1 VSLMEVETLKR
12 LALMGANREQV
23 SLSSSIFAS
32 SLGTST
38 QTAAR
43 KLSSLEDEGFITR
56 IVTSEGQRVR
66 ITDKGML
73 RLRSEYLD
81 YKHVFENAP
90 EIIIKGKVVTGL
102 GEGQYYISLEGYR
115 KQFNQKLGFDP
126 FPGTLN
132 LKLSEPFAPPEQ
144 DAIKID
150 GFSDENRTFGGCK
163 CYKVSIRGIRCA
175 ILRAERTSYPP
186 TLLEIIAPVNM
197 RKTLGIADGD
207 EVEVKLE

>member
-1 VSLMEVETLKR
+1 MEVETLKR

-32 SLGTST
+32 SLGMST

-43 KLSSLEDEGFITR
+43 RLSSLEDEGLITR

-81 YKHVFENAP
+81 YKHVFEDAP
-90 EIIIKGKVVTGL
+90 EIVIKGKVATGL
-102 GEGQYYISLEGYR
+102 GEGQYYISLDGYR
-115 KQFNQKLGFDP
+115 RQFNQKLGFDP

-132 LKLSEPFAPPEQ
+132 LKLAEPFAPPEQ
-144 DAIKID
+144 DAIKIE
-150 GFSDENRTFGGCK
+150 GFRDENRTFGGCK
-163 CYKVSIRGIRCA
+163 CYKVNIRGIRCA
-175 ILRAERTSYPP
+175 IVRADRTSYPP

-197 RKTLGIADGD
+197 RQTLGIADGD

>member
-1 VSLMEVETLKR
+1 MEVETLKR

-43 KLSSLEDEGFITR
+43 KLSLLEDKGFITR
-56 IVTSEGQRVR
+56 VVTSEGQRVR

-81 YKHVFENAP
+81 YKHVFEDAP
-90 EIIIKGKVVTGL
+90 AIVVKGKVVTGL
-102 GEGQYYISLEGYR
+102 GEGQYYISLDGYR

-132 LKLSEPFAPPEQ
+132 LKLSGPFEPPEQ
-144 DAIKID
+144 DAIKIE
-150 GFSDENRTFGGCK
+150 GFRDENRTFGGCK
-163 CYKVSIRGIRCA
+163 CYKVSIGRSSGRTGQAIPRRCWRS
-175 ILRAERTSYPP
+175 LRP
-186 TLLEIIAPVNM
+186 
-197 RKTLGIADGD
+197 
-207 EVEVKLE
+207 